1 MKLQLMIG
9 AVLASAVV
17 GAETFTYTWDG
28 TSESYGDGKVAVT
41 LNGGS
46 VTALTATVAEGD
58 LVVFEGETPVSFA
71 ADATITVNGRG
82 SLTFKNAAE
91 TLGALTLT
99 SDAPRL
105 LFDIVNDFPDLP
117 KTTLSPGGKSILAF
131 PGVQNLADYVF
142 APTWSSL
149 YYNNKTTIN
158 NLGCFFPERTETT
171 YEYQGQN
178 DNGAATRC
186 IFFRFIQCEDGIAI
200 SNVVAYS
207 ASEGYEGADF
217 RGIVPSKN
225 ANSFQIVRAGL
236 IAERLEGRR
245 EVTFES
251 DFTAGGQ
258 VTVAGGVNLRGTAK
272 AFKTGQGET
281 FNLSVKFDN
290 GSLTCLEFGAC
301 NHAAMISGSDGTIY
315 YLTPDVTTGAQTYAY
330 EDTEIVG
337 SEWGIPT
344 TNLVVLKNTSLASVT
359 GLTARIRWNQYQ
371 PSKKGPAADEQVM
384 SADFKNNP
392 TPMYY
397 ELDPN
402 LETVAVARFQAQ
414 RSAGSLAFCAP
425 IILTQVGS
433 DIAVRKLNGK
443 YEWTSEDART
453 WDPWGPNPKTH
464 GDYNADHFFITNLTF
479 YLSKPIGGYA
489 GTATFGTANSFTG
502 SRIKTV
508 FRPGQN
514 CGYRA
519 TVTAQG
525 GLAPTDGHPVY
536 DGAWVY
542 LNVTKT
548 ATGGNLAW
556 ANGAYSGRDGYSFYV
571 YPGGRALTLQDKNN
585 NPGQTIIVRGGE
597 YDFMKGVGNATF
609 SGGKLSRTDFNS
621 RSSMFDYIRGIQLS
635 DGGRTVGERPSLGTQ
650 YSRSPSVKVT
660 GTKPCRCDSG
670 FTVVRDTS
678 SNPSLVT
685 LTMDIADVTGDAEV
699 DLTTATVVIETGVS
713 VVKKGAG
720 TVLFEEKNTTVTNY
734 PIRIVEGAIAFGCT
748 DCFTT
753 NALFS
758 LEGGSLTAA
767 AGTENT
773 IGSLAV
779 TEDATLALAD
789 GSSLTIADPT
799 AEWTKGKI
807 VNIVGDP
814 EKSTL
819 TFGEEGATLSRSQVR
834 ALRWNGEK
842 CHVEEDGSI
851 RPGGEGIVLIVR

>member
-28 TSESYGDGKVAVT
+28 TSASYGDGKVSVT

-131 PGVQNLADYVF
+131 PGAQNLADYVI
-142 APTWSSL
+142 APTKSSL
-149 YYNNKTTIN
+149 YYNNKTQIN
-158 NLGCFFPERTETT
+158 SLSCVFPERTDTT

-217 RGIVPSKN
+217 RGSVPSKKS
-225 ANSFQIVRAGL
+225 NSFQIVRAGL
-236 IAERLEGRR
+236 MAERLEGRR

-281 FNLSVKFDN
+281 FDLSVKFDS
-290 GSLTCLEFGAC
+290 GSLTCLEFGGC

-315 YLTPDVTTGAQTYAY
+315 YLTPDVTTGARTYAY

-359 GLTARIRWNQYQ
+359 GLTASIKWNLYQ
-371 PSKKGPAADEQVM
+371 PSNKGPSAGEQAI
-384 SADFKNNP
+384 SASFKNNP
-392 TPMYY
+392 TPMYF
-397 ELDPN
+397 EIDPN
-402 LETVAVARFQAQ
+402 LETIAYARFQTQ
-414 RSAGSLAFCAP
+414 RSAGALAYCAP

-433 DIAVRKLNGK
+433 DIAIRKVDGK

-453 WDPWGPNPKTH
+453 WDPWGPNPGAH
-464 GDYNADHFFITNLTF
+464 GDYNTDHFFITNLTF
-479 YLSKPIGGYA
+479 YTSKPIGGYA

-502 SRIKTV
+502 ARIKAV

-519 TVTAQG
+519 TVTAQC
-525 GLAPTDGHPVY
+525 GLAPTDGHSVY

-548 ATGGNLAW
+548 ATGGSLAW

-571 YPGGRALTLQDKNN
+571 YPGGRALTMQDKNN
-585 NPGQTIIVRGGE
+585 NPGQIICARGGE
-597 YDFMKGVGNATF
+597 YDFMSGVGNATIAN
-609 SGGKLSRTDFNS
+609 GKLSYVDYNS
-621 RSSMFDYIRGIQLS
+621 SATIFDCIKGFQLS
-635 DGGRTVGERPSLGTQ
+635 AGGRTTGQRPRMGTN
-650 YSRSPSVKVT
+650 YSRSPSVRVT

-670 FTVVRDTS
+670 FTVCEDTS
-678 SNPSLVT
+678 ASPSLVT
-685 LTMDIADVTGDAEV
+685 LTMDVEDVTGDAEV
-699 DLTTATVVIETGVS
+699 DLTTATVAIDPGVS

-720 TVLFEEKNTTVTNY
+720 TVLFEAKNSTATNH
-734 PIRIVEGAIAFGCT
+734 PIRVVEGAIAFGCT
-748 DCFTT
+748 DCFTS
-753 NALFS
+753 NAVFS

-767 AGTENT
+767 AGTINR

-789 GSSLTIADPT
+789 GSSLTVADPT

-819 TFGEEGATLSRSQVR
+819 TFGADGTTLSRSQVR
-834 ALRWNGEK
+834 ALRWNGER
-842 CHVEEDGSI
+842 CHVEPDGSI